1 MMINGSRARLAVAMA
16 AMSAVWV
23 STAGVGRAATYY
35 VAPTGSDSAAG
46 AIGTPFATITKAIS
60 KAVAGDTI
68 LMRGGTY
75 TNSSTISISSSKNG
89 TAALPYTIA
98 NYASEVPVL
107 DFTPQ
112 AFSSSARGIQLDGS
126 YWNIRGLTVANAKD
140 NGISISGSNNVMDR
154 LVLRGNQDTGLQIA
168 GSGTRTPANNL
179 IVNCDSYANYD
190 PVTHGEN
197 ADGFGAKFRGLGNG
211 NVFKYDRAW
220 GNADDG
226 WDFYGADKA
235 STMIGCM
242 AYNNGFNN
250 FGDTNFQGDGNGFKL
265 GHDSGPH
272 VLQNN
277 VAFGNRLNG
286 FDVNGNSLNDYGPGI
301 VPHGVTLDNNTAYDN
316 GNGSARTGFNF
327 NFDDDYPH
335 VLKNNLAYLGASG
348 NANIYP
354 ANISDHNS
362 YNAGYTAT
370 ASDFLSLDDAIAI
383 GPRQPDGSLP
393 YSNFLRLAPGSDMI
407 DTGTDVGLA
416 YSGAAPDVGAYETP
430 EPAAISLLLAG
441 GVMLRRRRA

>member
-1 MMINGSRARLAVAMA
+1 MYRTFLRACVAGAALSSTMA
-16 AMSAVWV
+16 KAN
-23 STAGVGRAATYY
+23 TYY
-35 VAPTGSDSAAG
+35 VSTTGSDSAAG
-46 AIGTPFATITKAIS
+46 ALATPFATLTKAIS
-60 KAVAGDTI
+60 KATAGDTI

-75 TNSSTISISSSKNG
+75 TLSSTVSISSSKNG

-98 NYASEVPVL
+98 NFTGETPVL

-112 AFSSSARGIQLDGS
+112 AFSSSARGIQVDGS

-154 LVLRGNQDTGLQIA
+154 LVLHGNQDTGLQIA
-168 GSGTRTPANNL
+168 GSGTRTPGNNL

-190 PVTHGEN
+190 PVTNGEN
-197 ADGFGAKFRGLGNG
+197 ADGFGAKFRGLGDG

-226 WDFYGADKA
+226 WDFYGADKG
-235 STMIGCM
+235 STLIGCM
-242 AYNNGFNN
+242 AYKNGYNN

-277 VAFGNRLNG
+277 LAFGNRLNG

-301 VPHGVTLDNNTAYDN
+301 VPHGVTLQNNTAYNN
-316 GNGSARTGFNF
+316 GNGSAKTGYNF
-327 NFDDDYPH
+327 NFDDDYAH
-335 VLKNNLAYLGASG
+335 VLRNNLAYLGASG

-354 ANISDHNS
+354 AVISDHNS
-362 YNAGYTAT
+362 FNAGYTVT
-370 ASDFLSLDDAIAI
+370 AGDFLSLDDSVAI

-393 YSNFLRLAPGSDMI
+393 FSNFLRLAASSSLVDR
-407 DTGTDVGLA
+407 GTDVGLA
-416 YSGAAPDVGAYETP
+416 YNGAAPDLGAFEVP
-430 EPAAISLLLAG
+430 EPASIGLL
-441 GVMLRRRRA
+441 GVACVMMRRRCR